1 MAIKKPFS
9 LPRRSNSFSGLRVD
23 LDVGRL
29 RSFMLHTIPSYCCDS
44 DLKKSASIQS
54 QILAY
59 KCSKGDALCHDDLR
73 NCLAILSAFLS
84 SNTCCVP
91 PAFVVFKGHS
101 LVGCILESLGQHRR
115 SSQSFLKALWIASST
130 SEVSVELLALTL
142 HRLGICYGRQG
153 MFKEAKRLLKLA
165 LIKYSA
171 ASVHQDHVVVVA
183 SRDLLDFY
191 GKQVEDEIEQNRF
204 CSSLSGRFNTKLSL
218 IPEEPLTE
226 RRKSY

>member
-1 MAIKKPFS
+1 
-9 LPRRSNSFSGLRVD
+9 
-23 LDVGRL
+23 
-29 RSFMLHTIPSYCCDS
+29 
-44 DLKKSASIQS
+44 
-54 QILAY
+54 
-59 KCSKGDALCHDDLR
+59 
-73 NCLAILSAFLS
+73 
-84 SNTCCVP
+84 
-91 PAFVVFKGHS
+91 
-101 LVGCILESLGQHRR
+101 
-115 SSQSFLKALWIASST
+115 
-130 SEVSVELLALTL
+130 
-142 HRLGICYGRQG
+142 